1 MALIAVHESFV
12 AKELD
17 ETSPGGIAEKPGLFW
32 TEVAST
38 GAELHVFLLQ

>member
-17 ETSPGGIAEKPGLFW
+17 ETSPGGIAEKPGLF
-32 TEVAST
+32 
-38 GAELHVFLLQ
+38 